1 MVRIGHGTAHI
12 AAVRIVVHLV
22 VVRRIGR
29 NDRRVTAH
37 RGSEGIGR
45 VVALIHPAVKVIA
58 GLVVRCGLRRNLA
71 VVRDMI
77 IAVNHFVCVCS
88 VRVRRIL
95 HLDLVLVEKP
105 LCLQLLVAG
114 ERLREVVRCRCEVA
128 ARVLLKPTDKEIT
141 GLISGR
147 RCARARR
154 SRCRR
159 RTAAL
164 NAALRRGRHRTAVR
178 IEYHLILRQL
188 IVVGEGRGR
197 IAACNRGEGRTGTV
211 LYFRCDVK
219 VGTVLRNRIT
229 NGIHRRIVSVSGLT
243 SLGLLHFILIDTR
256 KGKTDVC
263 GREACIAA
271 RQIRSRN
278 AVTLSPAARRRSCR
292 HRVSRCRST
301 GLCLQGECE
310 GLCDQRRCLTR
321 CNRTAITGQCLP
333 NLNLLRGRG
342 HRCPLCIEIHDCV
355 VLRREVDDTL
365 RIRIV
370 GAAAVC
376 LGVPTAEDITRTR
389 ECVAREVLCRVIDMV
404 GVRHGSACIRCVC
417 VVANLVRIRCV
428 GRMNGLILRDRLR
441 KVVRIVGVV
450 KPTVEVITGLVLRP
464 CRLRRRSAVRHIV
477 LAENLL
483 VCVRRVGIRRIRH
496 HHREL
501 LQFPLC
507 LERIILLDR
516 SRRKCKRNFS
526 HSARYRIRNLVDPAL
541 EVVTGLITGRT
552 ALPCRRCGLTCIV
565 TVLDRLRCR
574 RHIAALGI
582 KAHLIARQIVGI
594 VKDNLTA
601 RRCRR
606 KILDAALR
614 R

>member
-1 MVRIGHGTAHI
+1 MVRIRHGTAHI

-37 RGSEGIGR
+37 RGSEGVGR
-45 VVALIHPAVKVIA
+45 IVALIHPAVKVMA
-58 GLVVRCGLRRNLA
+58 GLVVRRGLGRNLS
-71 VVRDMI
+71 VVRDMVV
-77 IAVNHFVCVCS
+77 AVNHFVCMGSVC
-88 VRVRRIL
+88 VRRIL
-95 HLDLVLVEKP
+95 HLDLVFVEEP
-105 LCLQLLVAG
+105 LRLQLLVAG
-114 ERLREVVRCRCEVA
+114 ERLRKVVGRGGKIT

-164 NAALRRGRHRTAVR
+164 NAALRRRRHSSAVR
-178 IEYHLILRQL
+178 IEYDLILRKL
-188 IVVGEGRGR
+188 IVVGECCGR

-256 KGKTDVC
+256 KGKADVC
-263 GREACIAA
+263 GRKACIAA

-278 AVTLSPAARRRSCR
+278 AVALTLRTCRRARR

-301 GLCLQGECE
+301 GLCLQSKAE
-310 GLCDQRRCLTR
+310 GLCYQRRCLPR
-321 CNRTAITGQCLP
+321 CNRTAITGQCLL
-333 NLNLLRGRG
+333 NLNLFRGRG

-365 RIRIV
+365 CIGIV

-441 KVVRIVGVV
+441 KVVRIVGIV
-450 KPTVEVITGLVLRP
+450 KPTVKVIAGLVLRP

-483 VCVRRVGIRRIRH
+483 IRVRRIRIRRIGH
-496 HHREL
+496 NDREL
-501 LQFPLC
+501 LQFPLR
-507 LERIILLDR
+507 LECIVLLHR
-516 SRRKCKRNFS
+516 SRRKSERHFRHSAGHRVRNFVNPTPKVI
-526 HSARYRIRNLVDPAL
+526 A
-541 EVVTGLITGRT
+541 GLIAGRT
-552 ALPCRRCGLTCIV
+552 ALPCQRCRLTCIV

>member
-1 MVRIGHGTAHI
+1 MVRIRHGTAHI
-12 AAVRIVVHLV
+12 AAVRIVVHLI
-22 VVRRIGR
+22 VVRRISC
-29 NDRRVTAH
+29 NHRRIAAH
-37 RGSEGIGR
+37 RGSECVGR
-45 VVALIHPAVKVIA
+45 IIALIHPAVKVIA
-58 GLVVRCGLRRNLA
+58 GLVVRRGLGRNLS

-77 IAVNHFVCVCS
+77 IAVNHFVCMGS

-105 LCLQLLVAG
+105 LRLQLLVAG

-128 ARVLLKPTDKEIT
+128 ARVLLKPADKEVT

-147 RCARARR
+147 RCARACR
-154 SRCRR
+154 SRYRR

-164 NAALRRGRHRTAVR
+164 NAVLCRGRHSSAVR
-178 IEYHLILRQL
+178 IEYDLILRQL
-188 IVVGEGRGR
+188 IVVGERCGR
-197 IAACNRGEGRTGTV
+197 IAVCNRREGRTGTV

-256 KGKTDVC
+256 KGKADVC
-263 GREACIAA
+263 GRKACIAA

-278 AVTLSPAARRRSCR
+278 AVALTLRTCRRARR

-301 GLCLQGECE
+301 GLCLQSKAE
-310 GLCDQRRCLTR
+310 GLCDQRRCLPR
-321 CNRTAITGQCLP
+321 CNRTAITGQCLL
-333 NLNLLRGRG
+333 NLNLFRGRG
-342 HRCPLCIEIHDCV
+342 YRCPLCIEIHDCV

-376 LGVPTAEDITRTR
+376 LGVPTAEDIARSR
-389 ECVAREVLCRVIDMV
+389 ECVAREVFRRIVNVI
-404 GVRHGSACIRCVC
+404 GICHRSACIRCVC
-417 VVANLVRIRCV
+417 VVANLVCIRCV

-441 KVVRIVGVV
+441 KVIRIVGVV
-450 KPTVEVITGLVLRP
+450 KPTVKVIAGLVLRT
-464 CRLRRRSAVRHIV
+464 CRLCRRSAVRHIV

-483 VCVRRVGIRRIRH
+483 VCVRRIRIRRIGH
-496 HHREL
+496 NDREF

-507 LERIILLDR
+507 LERIILLHR
-516 SRRKCKRNFS
+516 SRRKCERNFR
-526 HSARYRIRNLVDPAL
+526 HSSRYRIRNLVDPAL
-541 EVVTGLITGRT
+541 EVIAGLIAGRT

-565 TVLDRLRCR
+565 TVLDRLRCG
-574 RHIAALGI
+574 RHIAALRI
-582 KAHLIARQIVGI
+582 ETHLIARKVVRI